1 MNPLLQD
8 KADCESILII
18 IIIIASTTCKIR
30 KTTDP
35 IYQDLFFLS

>member
-18 IIIIASTTCKIR
+18 IIIASTKCKIR